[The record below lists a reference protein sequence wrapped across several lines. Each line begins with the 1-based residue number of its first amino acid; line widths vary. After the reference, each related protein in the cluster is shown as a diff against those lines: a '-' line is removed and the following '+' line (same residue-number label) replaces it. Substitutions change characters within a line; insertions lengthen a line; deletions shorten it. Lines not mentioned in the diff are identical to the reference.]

1 MIQTDRLTLRKFN
14 LNDKE
19 LVVALL
25 KDADFM
31 SYSPT
36 GAMNQ
41 EQAEIKFTQLLS
53 AFQNH
58 GVGKFV
64 VIEKA
69 SGDVIGYCGIASF
82 EYKNQSV
89 VELGYRLKL
98 AARGKGYAVEAS
110 MAVLDFA
117 KQRQF
122 SSVLA
127 LTELDN
133 AASQHILFK
142 LGFKAREQGEYQ
154 GVPVQFFEK
163 QLGTEDE

>member
-1 MIQTDRLTLRKFN
+1 MIQTERLELREFH
-14 LNDKE
+14 LDDK
-19 LVVALL
+19 VKMTALL
-25 KDADFM
+25 RDADFM
-31 SYSPT
+31 AFSPT
-36 GAMNQ
+36 GAMSQ
-41 EQAEIKFTQLLS
+41 EQAEIKFVQLLS
-53 AFQNH
+53 AFEYH

-69 SGDVIGYCGIASF
+69 SRDIIGYCGIAAF
-82 EYKNQSV
+82 EYKNQNV

-110 MAVLDFA
+110 RAVLDFA

-127 LTELDN
+127 LTELEN

-142 LGFKAREQGEYQ
+142 LGFKALEQGEYQ

-163 QLGTEDE
+163 QLGTDDK